1 MFIQKLIQ
9 LPVAIVWHILNLT
22 KKLVAGFVNFIK
34 FLIDLPG
41 HIVRL
46 ANEIIDGIPQV
57 PSVTAMNIRNMTAR
71 KTSSMVAVIGIAGVV
86 AILVGVLSMREG
98 FRATLD
104 LSGAEDVAI
113 IMRAGANSEMSS
125 GLGLD
130 QTRLIADAKAVAQKD
145 GKPVASPELYV
156 VVDVPTRSTGTS
168 ANVPLRGVGSQASD
182 LRQHFKITS
191 GRMFI
196 PGKFEVI
203 VGHGAAVQFA
213 GLEVGRKLHWGTTDW
228 DVVGEFDDAGG
239 VSESEIWTDATVLQG
254 AYNRGTSYQSV
265 RVKLT
270 SPAAIQS
277 LKDELTTN
285 PQLNVR
291 ILSESD
297 YYSEQS
303 RSLSIMV
310 TTVGYTVAI
319 LMGLGAI
326 FSALNTMYSA
336 VSARTREIA
345 TLRALGFGRFP
356 ILVSVINESVVLGGI
371 GGIVGCAIAYI
382 GFNGIRA
389 STLNF
394 TSFSQITF
402 AFSVTPALLVSGLS
416 YALLL
421 SVIGGIMPGFRAAK
435 MPIVSGLRE
444 L

>member
-1 MFIQKLIQ
+1 MNNPFAQMA
-9 LPVAIVWHILNLT
+9 AI
-22 KKLVAGFVNFIK
+22 
-34 FLIDLPG
+34 
-41 HIVRL
+41 
-46 ANEIIDGIPQV
+46 
-57 PSVTAMNIRNMTAR
+57 TAMNLSNLRER
-71 KTSSMVAVIGIAGVV
+71 KTSSLVAVVGIAGVV

-104 LSGAEDVAI
+104 LSGAKDVAI

-130 QTRLIADAKAVAQKD
+130 QTRLIADAKAVTQKD

-156 VVDVPTRSTGTS
+156 VVDVPTRAAGTG
-168 ANVPLRGVGSQASD
+168 ANVPLRGVGNQAAD
-182 LRQHFKITS
+182 LRQHFKIIA
-191 GRMFI
+191 GRMFT

-203 VGHGAAVQFA
+203 VGHGAATQFA
-213 GLEVGRKLHWGTTDW
+213 GLDVGKSVHWGTTDW
-228 DVVGEFDDAGG
+228 EVVGEFEDAGG

-270 SPAAIQS
+270 SPSAMQA

-285 PQLNVR
+285 PQLNLR
-291 ILSESD
+291 ILSEGD
-297 YYSEQS
+297 YYAEQS

-345 TLRALGFGRFP
+345 TLRALGFGKFSIIMSVLTEAM
-356 ILVSVINESVVLGGI
+356 ILGAGGGVI
-371 GGIVGCAIAYI
+371 GCLIAYI

-394 TSFSQITF
+394 ASFSQVTF
-402 AFSVTPALLVSGLS
+402 AFAVTPMLLVNGLI

-421 SVIGGIMPGFRAAK
+421 ALIGGVMPGFHAAK

-444 L
+444 M

>member
-1 MFIQKLIQ
+1 MNNPFAQMA
-9 LPVAIVWHILNLT
+9 AI
-22 KKLVAGFVNFIK
+22 
-34 FLIDLPG
+34 
-41 HIVRL
+41 
-46 ANEIIDGIPQV
+46 
-57 PSVTAMNIRNMTAR
+57 TAMNLRNLRER
-71 KTSSMVAVIGIAGVV
+71 KTSSLVAVVGIAGVV

-104 LSGAEDVAI
+104 LSGAKDVAI

-130 QTRLIADAKAVAQKD
+130 QTRLIADAKAVTQKD

-156 VVDVPTRSTGTS
+156 VVDVPTRAAGTG
-168 ANVPLRGVGSQASD
+168 ANVPLRGVGNQAAD
-182 LRQHFKITS
+182 LRQHFKIIA
-191 GRMFI
+191 GRMFT

-203 VGHGAAVQFA
+203 VGHGAATQFA
-213 GLEVGRKLHWGTTDW
+213 GLDVGKSVHWGTTDW
-228 DVVGEFDDAGG
+228 EVVGEFEDAGG

-270 SPAAIQS
+270 SPSAMQA

-285 PQLNVR
+285 PQLNLR
-291 ILSESD
+291 ILSEGD
-297 YYSEQS
+297 YYAEQS

-345 TLRALGFGRFP
+345 TLRALGFGKFSIIMSVLTEAM
-356 ILVSVINESVVLGGI
+356 ILGAGGGVI
-371 GGIVGCAIAYI
+371 GCLIAYI

-394 TSFSQITF
+394 ASFSQVTF
-402 AFSVTPALLVSGLS
+402 AFAVTPMLLLNGLI

-421 SVIGGIMPGFRAAK
+421 ALIGGVMPGLHAAK

>member
-1 MFIQKLIQ
+1 MSNVFTQMS
-9 LPVAIVWHILNLT
+9 AITSMNMRNL
-22 KKLVAGFVNFIK
+22 G
-34 FLIDLPG
+34 
-41 HIVRL
+41 
-46 ANEIIDGIPQV
+46 E
-57 PSVTAMNIRNMTAR
+57 R
-71 KTSSMVAVIGIAGVV
+71 KTSSLVAIIGIAGVV

-104 LSGAEDVAI
+104 LSGAKDVAI

-130 QTRLIADAKAVAQKD
+130 QTRLIADAKAVSQKD
-145 GKPVASPELYV
+145 GQPVASPELYV

-168 ANVPLRGVGSQASD
+168 ANVPFRGVGVQAPS
-182 LRQHFKITS
+182 LRQHFKITA
-191 GRMFI
+191 GRMFT

-203 VGHGAAVQFA
+203 VGRGAAAQFR
-213 GLEVGRKLHWGTTDW
+213 GLDVGQQVTWGTTVW
-228 DVVGEFDDAGG
+228 DVVGEFEDAGG

-254 AYNRGTSYQSV
+254 AYHRGTSYQSV
-265 RVKLT
+265 RVKMN
-270 SPAAIQS
+270 SPSALSS

-291 ILSESD
+291 VLSEGD
-297 YYSEQS
+297 YYAEQS
-303 RSLSIMV
+303 KSLSIMV

-336 VSARTREIA
+336 VSARTKEIA
-345 TLRALGFGRFP
+345 TLRALGFGKFSVV
-356 ILVSVINESVVLGGI
+356 VSVLSEAMLLGLI
-371 GGIVGCAIAYI
+371 GGAIGCLVAYI

-402 AFSVTPALLVSGLS
+402 AFTVTPSLLLGGLT
-416 YALLL
+416 YALALAL
-421 SVIGGIMPGFRAAK
+421 VGGIMPGIRAANL
-435 MPIVSGLRE
+435 PIVSGLRE
-444 L
+444 M